1 MYYVSHAPRTHTD
14 WRRTQ
19 DRGIAIPCAI
29 RKTRA
34 FLGITELAGTRPH
47 VAGAVGGKR
56 GERGKETALD
66 EGVDEGV
73 GVADRMEDGLDEVA
87 CVGVDAP
94 AVADDKVPR
103 CEGGAERR
111 LVDEEAVVVADLV
124 VAECVG
130 ARCGGW
136 VLSCVG

>member
-1 MYYVSHAPRTHTD
+1 M
-14 WRRTQ
+14 
-19 DRGIAIPCAI
+19 
-29 RKTRA
+29 
-34 FLGITELAGTRPH
+34 
-47 VAGAVGGKR
+47 
-56 GERGKETALD
+56 D
-66 EGVDEGV
+66 EGVDDRV
-73 GVADRMEDGLDEVA
+73 GVADRVKNGLDEVT
-87 CVGVDAP
+87 CVSVDAP

-124 VAECVG
+124 VAEAVG